1 MLRVLAMLLATA
13 APVLAA
19 EGPVCIEN
27 ASIAEL
33 QKALAAGSVTATGL
47 TRAYIAR
54 IEAYDRAGPNL
65 NAVREL
71 NPDALTI
78 AAEASTRRSPRSIVR
93 SKASRFSSRTTSRP
107 ATPSTPPRARS
118 RSPTRRHSA
127 MHSWSN
133 ACATPAR

>member
-27 ASIAEL
+27 ATIVDL
-33 QKALAAGSVTATGL
+33 QKALAAGNVTATDL

-54 IEAYDRAGPNL
+54 IEAYDRAGPRL

-78 AAEASTRRSPRSIVR
+78 AAQHRCGEARAAPSARRHPDSPQGQHRDR
-93 SKASRFSSRTTSRP
+93 RRP
-107 ATPSTPPRARS
+107 AHHRGLARAR
-118 RSPTRRHSA
+118 RCAGAARRVPGQT
-127 MHSWSN
+127 